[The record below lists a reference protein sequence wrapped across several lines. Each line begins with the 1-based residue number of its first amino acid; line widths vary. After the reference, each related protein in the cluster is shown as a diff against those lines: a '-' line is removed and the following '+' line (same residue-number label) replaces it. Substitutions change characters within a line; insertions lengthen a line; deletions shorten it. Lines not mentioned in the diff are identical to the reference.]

1 MILYA
6 FRCTSG
12 CGTTQQMHPMD
23 SRPDEVDC
31 PTCLAPARRMI
42 SAPHLGRSGGA
53 AMALHDA
60 TRATAE
66 RPAVVSS
73 PTPRT
78 SGRPVSTNPL
88 HQKLPRP

>member
-31 PTCLAPARRMI
+31 PTCRGPARRMI
-42 SAPHLGRSGGA
+42 SAPHLGSGGA

-60 TRATAE
+60 TRATAD

-73 PTPRT
+73 PTART
-78 SGRPVSTNPL
+78 SGRRVSTNPR
-88 HQKLPRP
+88 HQNLPRP